1 MAAWIAQTSDMTMA
15 DLLCKD
21 QPCHSNNSPRAVDR
35 KESRKSPLIFN
46 TKLHEICRKG
56 SLEGLVRHLET
67 PPTHEI
73 QWTSD
78 REKKLVYVA
87 PIEEV
92 MTLNPE
98 GQLPLH
104 LAVLNNRIIQEID
117 GIQSALEDV
126 EQPAP
131 VMLACCLR
139 CREKE
144 GVETERE
151 IYTQAHVSLFL
162 LLALTLKSSA

>member
-1 MAAWIAQTSDMTMA
+1 M
-15 DLLCKD
+15 
-21 QPCHSNNSPRAVDR
+21 
-35 KESRKSPLIFN
+35 
-46 TKLHEICRKG
+46 HEICRNG
-56 SLEGLVRHLET
+56 SLEDLVQRLET

-87 PIEEV
+87 PREEV

-104 LAVLNNRIIQEID
+104 LAVMNNRIIQETD
-117 GIQSALEDV
+117 GKQRGLEDV
-126 EQPAP
+126 KQPAP

-151 IYTQAHVSLFL
+151 IYTQAHVSFI
-162 LLALTLKSSA
+162 TTCIDT

>member
-1 MAAWIAQTSDMTMA
+1 MYLGRRNEGSDEFLEMAALIARTSDMVIE
-15 DLLCKD
+15 DLLGKD
-21 QPCHSNNSPRAVDR
+21 QSGHSGNSPRAVDR
-35 KESRKSPLIFN
+35 QNSRKSPLIFN
-46 TKLHEICRKG
+46 TELHEICRKG

-67 PPTHEI
+67 PPTQEI

-87 PIEEV
+87 PVEQV

-104 LAVLNNRIIQEID
+104 LAVMNNRIIQEID
-117 GIQSALEDV
+117 GRKSALEDW

-131 VMLACCLR
+131 VMLARCL
-139 CREKE
+139 
-144 GVETERE
+144 
-151 IYTQAHVSLFL
+151 
-162 LLALTLKSSA
+162 